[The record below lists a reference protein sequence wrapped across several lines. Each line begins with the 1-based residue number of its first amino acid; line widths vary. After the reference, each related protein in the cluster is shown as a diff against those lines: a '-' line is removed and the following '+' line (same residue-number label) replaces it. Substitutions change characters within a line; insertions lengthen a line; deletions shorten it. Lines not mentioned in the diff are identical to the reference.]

1 MITVLYECFC
11 SLTSVYVYSVCFIIA
26 VNTLVLFV
34 STKCSSVVW
43 ELELE
48 VTLLLLYC
56 VSKLTAKNIQCMR
69 AILSMA
75 QYYGGMLG
83 TAWHYILATTQVLIQ
98 YNYYHSV

>member
-34 STKCSSVVW
+34 SIKCSSVVW

-48 VTLLLLYC
+48 LLVT
-56 VSKLTAKNIQCMR
+56 V
-69 AILSMA
+69 
-75 QYYGGMLG
+75 
-83 TAWHYILATTQVLIQ
+83 VLCIKADCQ
-98 YNYYHSV
+98 EHSVHASYPVNGSVLWRNARNCLALHSCYYTGFDSI